1 MKAWKSVTDFL
12 SEKKKNG
19 QIKGLIRNM
28 WLILLKTVQLIITKL
43 CTKFQDPISQAV
55 PEKSLMEKS

>member
-43 CTKFQDPISQAV
+43 CTKFQDPTSQAV